1 MSKKHQIIFCCF
13 HILYLL
19 NIMHIQILS
28 KSTHSS
34 LLINYNS
41 YNLRNI
47 KVLLY
52 KTLWCIVWLNTDI
65 SRTNSMLFYSHL
77 FLNHTFRIQNKS

>member
-1 MSKKHQIIFCCF
+1 MSKKHQIVYFCCF

-19 NIMHIQILS
+19 NIIHIKILS

-34 LLINYNS
+34 LLTNYNS
-41 YNLRNI
+41 YNLHNI

-52 KTLWCIVWLNTDI
+52 KTLYGA
-65 SRTNSMLFYSHL
+65 LFG
-77 FLNHTFRIQNKS
+77 